1 MELGPRPGVYF
12 PGSYA
17 GDVMSDGLVALA
29 VAVAVIPI
37 IVVFGLF
44 RLAALK
50 KARDLKASP
59 EVTEWLAS
67 GELHTPKEPVVLR
80 GRTKLH

>member
-1 MELGPRPGVYF
+1 MIWNRGPAPEF
-12 PGSYA
+12 ISPGSYA
-17 GDVMSDGLVALA
+17 GDVMSDDLVALT
-29 VAVAVIPI
+29 VAVVVIPI

-67 GELHTPKEPVVLR
+67 GELHTPQ
-80 GRTKLH
+80 